1 MPVAS
6 GNPSARLRALI
17 LGCGVAFLQFVG
29 AYMRIPLVPLFARSH
44 GATAEQVGQIVAL
57 FMLMATLVAIPVGR
71 VSDRLGRRVVL
82 AVGLGIGLLVS
93 AALPFAQ
100 RIGALM
106 ALYAAAG
113 VGVAAFTPVMMAY
126 IGDVA
131 GPGMMGRAYGWL
143 TTAQYA
149 GMAVGP
155 AVGGMI
161 AGHGGYSRAFLGS
174 AAVLAVALAVVVG
187 GLPAPADQEAFSREG
202 QVGAALIS
210 LIRNPTV
217 VGCWAAVFT
226 ATFAWG
232 ASLSFF
238 PLYAQDEGLSPL
250 AIGLCFAAQA
260 AANTVGRPPL
270 GRLLDRTES
279 RAPFIGGGM
288 AVFGLAIAGVVF
300 LRGPWTLSILSAVQG
315 LAMGTAMVAVGT
327 ALGEVTNPATRGVA
341 MGGYGTAI
349 YAGLALSSW
358 SLGWLILHHGYP
370 AGFFAAGGV
379 ALVGMGISLR
389 LLARS
394 RRKWTPPAL
403 HLKREMQG

>member
-1 MPVAS
+1 V
-6 GNPSARLRALI
+6 I
-17 LGCGVAFLQFVG
+17 VG
-29 AYMRIPLVPLFARSH
+29 
-44 GATAEQVGQIVAL
+44 L

-82 AVGLGIGLLVS
+82 AVGVGIGLLVS

-106 ALYAAAG
+106 ALYAVAG

-126 IGDVA
+126 IGDIA
-131 GPGMMGRAYGWL
+131 SPGMMGRAYGWL

-161 AGHGGYSRAFLGS
+161 VGHGGFSRAFLGS
-174 AAVLAVALAVVVG
+174 AAVLAVALAVIVG
-187 GLPAPADQEAFSREG
+187 GLPAPADQQALSTDGRI
-202 QVGAALIS
+202 GAALIS
-210 LIRNPTV
+210 LIGNPRV

-226 ATFAWG
+226 TTFAWG

-238 PLYAQDEGLSPL
+238 PLYAQDEGMSPL

-288 AVFGLAIAGVVF
+288 ALFGLAIAGIVF
-300 LRGPWTLSILSAVQG
+300 LRGPWSLSILSAVQG

-327 ALGEVTNPATRGVA
+327 ALGEVTSPATRGVA

-358 SLGWLILHHGYP
+358 SLGWLILHHGYQ
-370 AGFFAAGGV
+370 AGFFAAGGA
-379 ALVGMGISLR
+379 ALVGMGVCLW
-389 LLARS
+389 LFARS
-394 RRKWTPPAL
+394 RMERTAPAL
-403 HLKREMQG
+403 RRVREKPG